1 MVLIS
6 STLEEWKA
14 DSTMEPPCG
23 YVLEII
29 KLLI

>member
-6 STLEEWKA
+6 STLEEFVVKKK
-14 DSTMEPPCG
+14 PPCG
-23 YVLEII
+23 YILEII